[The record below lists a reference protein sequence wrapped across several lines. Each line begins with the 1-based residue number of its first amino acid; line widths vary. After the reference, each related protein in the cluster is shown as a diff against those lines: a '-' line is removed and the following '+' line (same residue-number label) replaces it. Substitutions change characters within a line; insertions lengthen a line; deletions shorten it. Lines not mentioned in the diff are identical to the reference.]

1 MARMH
6 SDGRGESGSDKPVDK
21 TSPDWVDYDEEEVVD
36 LVVKLR
42 RDGLEPSQIGLKLRD
57 QYGIPSVKAV
67 TDQKITDIL
76 EEEGL
81 ELDIPEDLQN
91 LLDKAE
97 SIQDHIENGN
107 QKDEQAQRRLEL
119 TEDKIRRVADYHR
132 EEGNIPE
139 DWEYERE
146 E

>member
-1 MARMH
+1 MH

-67 TDQKITDIL
+67 TDLKITDIL

-107 QKDEQAQRRLEL
+107 QKDEQAQRRMEL

>member
-1 MARMH
+1 MH

-97 SIQDHIENGN
+97 SIQDHMENGN